1 MQESLEKKKSF
12 TKEGYNTSKTSV
24 MELIH
29 KEKIED
35 ANRLL
40 MEKILNIKENE
51 ELKYTYKSD
60 LSGLKTLK

>member
-12 TKEGYNTSKTSV
+12 TKEGLNTSKTSV

-29 KEKIED
+29 KEKLED